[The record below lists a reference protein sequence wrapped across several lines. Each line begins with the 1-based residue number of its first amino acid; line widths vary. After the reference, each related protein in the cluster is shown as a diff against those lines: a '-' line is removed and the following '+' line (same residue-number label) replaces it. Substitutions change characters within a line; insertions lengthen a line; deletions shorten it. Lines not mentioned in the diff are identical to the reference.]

1 MMIMIGCWL
10 CLKKSVKKFGKPG
23 MNILIVFM
31 HSHLIFFNSYKIIG
45 FQWFVVLFMMVLNM
59 LLKSCLLKKLIK

>member
-1 MMIMIGCWL
+1 
-10 CLKKSVKKFGKPG
+10 

-45 FQWFVVLFMMVLNM
+45 FQLFVVLFMMVLNM
-59 LLKSCLLKKLIK
+59 LLKSCLLKRLIK